1 LAPTKDK
8 IYLRNFL
15 KERRNRPGKLV
26 VISGP
31 SGVGKGTLVGEA
43 LKRVPALYVSV
54 SATTRRPRPVEREG
68 LHYYFLSE
76 TEFKRRIAQGAFLE
90 YANVYGDLYGTPV
103 EPIKQALEQGKTV
116 ILEIDVQGAKQVKEK
131 LGEEAVYVFIAP
143 PSLEELQKRLK
154 RRKTESAAAQERR
167 LDIAVRELELADD
180 YDFVI
185 INDDL
190 EIAVDEL
197 AHILKK

>member
-8 IYLRNFL
+8 TYLGNFL
-15 KERRNRPGKLV
+15 KERRNKPGKLV

-31 SGVGKGTLVGEA
+31 SGVGKGTLVGQA
-43 LKRVPALYVSV
+43 LRRVPNLYVSI
-54 SATTRRPRPVEREG
+54 SATTRRPRPIESEG
-68 LHYYFLSE
+68 LHYYFLSG
-76 TEFKRRIAQGAFLE
+76 TEFKEKIAQGAFLE
-90 YANVYGDLYGTPV
+90 YANVYGDLYGTPIQ
-103 EPIKQALEQGKTV
+103 PIKQALEQGKTV
-116 ILEIDVQGAKQVKEK
+116 ILEIDVQGAKQVKDK

-143 PSLEELQKRLK
+143 PSLDELQKRLK
-154 RRKTESAAAQERR
+154 NRKTESAAKQKRR
-167 LDIAVRELELADD
+167 LDIAVRELELAGD

-190 EIAVDEL
+190 EIAVEEL